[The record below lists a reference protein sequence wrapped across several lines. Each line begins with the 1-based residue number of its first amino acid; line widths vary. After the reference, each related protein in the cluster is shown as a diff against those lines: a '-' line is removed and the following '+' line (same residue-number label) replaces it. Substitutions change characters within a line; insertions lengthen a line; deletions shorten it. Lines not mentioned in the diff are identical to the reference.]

1 MFEAI
6 EWKLQALAST
16 LAGPSWQTVP
26 PYWSIRHRL
35 SLLTMFFRFS
45 PNRTVTVPFRRSE
58 ILKTAWIHNPAYYWL
73 LKG

>member
-6 EWKLQALAST
+6 ELKLQALAST

-35 SLLTMFFRFS
+35 SLLTVFLRFS
-45 PNRTVTVPFRRSE
+45 LNRTVTVPLRRPE
-58 ILKTAWIHNPAYYWL
+58 I
-73 LKG
+73 

>member
-6 EWKLQALAST
+6 ESKLQALAST

-35 SLLTMFFRFS
+35 SLLTVFLRFS
-45 PNRTVTVPFRRSE
+45 PSPYCLDGQKSQRRLGFTTL
-58 ILKTAWIHNPAYYWL
+58 ILSKVA
-73 LKG
+73 